1 MMLSLVGFGIAI
13 AFLSLAYT
21 YHLLFLTGFAI
32 ALNRAV
38 QKELARIDPPNQGA
52 RPFSPALSQFSSPRR
67 V

>member
-1 MMLSLVGFGIAI
+1 MIGFCMAI
-13 AFLSLAYT
+13 VFLSLAYT

-38 QKELARIDPPNQGA
+38 QKELSRIKPPSQPA
-52 RPFSPALSQFSSPRR
+52 RPLSPALPQFPAYHR